1 MPRGISIERAPWYLA
16 SFNRVTD
23 FIADTLPMTTPTR
36 RLQFYKADVF
46 TDEPFGGNPVAVI
59 PDAEGLTDRE
69 FQQIAR
75 EMNLSETVFVVPPT
89 DPAAIAKLR
98 IFTPTQEI
106 PFAGHPVIGTF
117 FVLGAL
123 RKFPLRE
130 PMTRFTFECNIG
142 LFPVELHVVGGQVDC
157 VMMSQPKPQFLETV
171 EDIHDLYEISRSL
184 RVNKTAMTDTRLPI
198 EVVSTGL
205 PVAIV
210 PVRTLTAVK
219 SIHADQ
225 TGTKEICEKLGANG
239 LMVFTTITVED
250 WASVHARMFAA
261 PIGIAEDPATG
272 SASGA
277 LGAYLVKH
285 GVVDVGPTTE
295 IIVEQGYEIDRPSRI
310 TVQVFSDDDAIQE
323 IKVGGHAVMVAEGKL
338 LF

>member
-1 MPRGISIERAPWYLA
+1 
-16 SFNRVTD
+16 
-23 FIADTLPMTTPTR
+23 MTTPTR

-59 PDAEGLTDRE
+59 PDAEDLTDRE

-89 DPAAIAKLR
+89 DPAAVAKLR

-117 FVLGAL
+117 YVLSL
-123 RKFPLRE
+123 LEKFPLQE
-130 PMTRFTFECNIG
+130 PVTRFLFECNIG
-142 LFPVELHVVGGQVDC
+142 LFPVELLVCKGQVEQ
-157 VMMSQPKPQFLETV
+157 VIMSQPAPQFLGTV
-171 EDIHDLYEISRSL
+171 DGIQDLYEVSQAL
-184 RVNKTAMTDTRLPI
+184 GLNKTNITDTRLPI
-198 EVVSTGL
+198 ELVSTGL

-219 SIHADQ
+219 SIQVDL
-225 TGTKEICEKLGANG
+225 TGTKAVCDRLGVSG
-239 LMVFTTITVED
+239 IMVFTQMTVED
-250 WASVHARMFAA
+250 WANVHTRMFAA
-261 PIGIAEDPATG
+261 PIGIIEDPATG

-277 LGAYLVKH
+277 LGAYLVQN
-285 GVVDVGPTTE
+285 GLVDVGPTTE
-295 IIVEQGYEIDRPSRI
+295 IYSEQGYEIDRPSKI
-310 TVQVFSDDDAIQE
+310 LIQVFSDDDMIQK
-323 IKVGGHAVMVAEGKL
+323 IKVGGQSVLVAEGKL